1 MISSSGQAMT
11 QGALPLDAFSRY
23 KLSLIT
29 TKFQQ
34 TQPDRKSKMKK
45 SKPTPLDKQRAKRAE
60 VNAMMKK
67 FGMHG
72 DVPIF
77 RDSYDTALAMTL
89 AQAVQSDEKAE
100 GECDGSAGKPL
111 RRPKE

>member
-1 MISSSGQAMT
+1 MT

-29 TKFQQ
+29 AKFQQ
-34 TQPDRKSKMKK
+34 TKPDRKSKMKK

-60 VNAMMKK
+60 VNAMIKK
-67 FGMHG
+67 LGEYG

-89 AQAVQSDEKAE
+89 AQAVQPVEKADGE
-100 GECDGSAGKPL
+100 GDGNTGKPV

>member
-1 MISSSGQAMT
+1 MT

-29 TKFQQ
+29 MKFQQ
-34 TQPDRKSKMKK
+34 TQTDRKNKMKK

-60 VNAMMKK
+60 VNAMIKK
-67 FGMHG
+67 LGEYG

-89 AQAVQSDEKAE
+89 AQAVQPDDEAE
-100 GECDGSAGKPL
+100 GEGDWSAGKPVP
-111 RRPKE
+111 RPKE

>member
-1 MISSSGQAMT
+1 MT

-45 SKPTPLDKQRAKRAE
+45 SKPTPQDKQDKQRAE

-67 FGMHG
+67 IGMHG

-77 RDSYDTALAMTL
+77 RDNYDTALAMTL
-89 AQAVQSDEKAE
+89 AQAVQPDDEA
-100 GECDGSAGKPL
+100 DDWSAGKTV

>member
-1 MISSSGQAMT
+1 M
-11 QGALPLDAFSRY
+11 R
-23 KLSLIT
+23 
-29 TKFQQ
+29 
-34 TQPDRKSKMKK
+34 K
-45 SKPTPLDKQRAKRAE
+45 SKPTPQDKQDKQIAE

-67 FGMHG
+67 IGVHG

-89 AQAVQSDEKAE
+89 AQAVQPDEEAD
-100 GECDGSAGKPL
+100 GECDGSTGKPV